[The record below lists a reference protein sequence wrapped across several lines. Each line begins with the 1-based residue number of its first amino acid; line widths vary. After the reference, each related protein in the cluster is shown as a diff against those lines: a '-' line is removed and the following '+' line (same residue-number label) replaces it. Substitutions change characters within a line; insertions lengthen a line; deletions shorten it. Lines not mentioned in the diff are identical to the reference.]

1 MQYIIQM
8 YNYITSSCKR
18 QNKFQYLL
26 ETPKNYFFGMESIRN
41 IDLNNELVKSI
52 DSFCKENKVYENGA
66 LISLSGGV
74 DSMVV
79 MAILIKLSII
89 NVFPIYAASI
99 NYNNRE
105 EQTGEIEFLEEYC
118 KYYKVKLYVAN
129 VEGFTRKKDNSG
141 SRTEYEEESRKV
153 RFDLYHQIMKETNC
167 TGVFV
172 GHHKDDILENIFTNS
187 MKGGNLL
194 DLEVMKEISNIHDVN
209 IFRPLLKYHKSPIYD
224 LAHKHLVPYFLDTTP
239 KWSRRGK
246 MRNEIF
252 PLFDNVFSTSWRVKL
267 KDLGDQSNQWGQYIN
282 DYVLEPWVKSVK
294 IGKYGFIMEF
304 KNQPKLIYTNVILK
318 VMHSLGKHML
328 KSSSVDKIV
337 NVYNNPAY
345 YDKQI
350 ILDSGMVMFVDSE
363 NPNYF
368 LIFHKNEI
376 QAEINMLNSE
386 TDITMLNREFALRDL
401 MNGIIHYHQPND
413 NTIKTNTFSVN
424 NKRYTQMNINL
435 PIELMKIFTYPKL
448 I

>member
-1 MQYIIQM
+1 MQYIVPI
-8 YNYITSSCKR
+8 YNYILSPCKR

-26 ETPKNYFFGMESIRN
+26 ETPQNYFFGKETIKN
-41 IDLNNELVKSI
+41 IDLNYKLVKTI
-52 DSFCKENKVYENGA
+52 NSFCKENNVYENGA

-79 MAILIKLSII
+79 MAILIRLSLD
-89 NVFPIYAASI
+89 NDFPIYAATI

-105 EQTGEIEFLEEYC
+105 EQTEEIKFLKEYC
-118 KYYKVKLYVAN
+118 KYYNVKLYVAN

-153 RFDLYHQIMKETNC
+153 RFDLYNQILKETNC

-194 DLEVMKEISNIHDVN
+194 DLEVMKEITNIHNVN
-209 IFRPLLKYHKSPIYD
+209 IFRPLLEYHKKSIYD
-224 LAHKHLVPYFLDTTP
+224 LADEHLIPYFLDTTP

-252 PLFDNVFSTSWRVKL
+252 PLFDTVFTPSWRVKL

-282 DYVLEPWVKSVK
+282 NYILDPWFKSVK

-304 KNQPKLIYTNVILK
+304 KYQPKLIYTNVLLK
-318 VMHSLGKHML
+318 AMHSLGKHML
-328 KSSSVDKIV
+328 KSSSVDKIM
-337 NVYNNPAY
+337 NIYNNPEL

-350 ILDSGMVMFVDSE
+350 NLDSGMVVFVDSH

-368 LIFHKNEI
+368 LIFHKTEI
-376 QAEINMLNSE
+376 QTEILKIKRDINMLN
-386 TDITMLNREFALRDL
+386 RDFGISDL
-401 MNGIIHYHQPND
+401 INGIVQFNQPKD
-413 NTIKTNTFSVN
+413 DTIKTNTFSVN
-424 NKRYTQMNINL
+424 KKRYMQMDINL